1 MSQETPSKKKE
12 ERIQKKN
19 SLKKT
24 TLTQMV
30 GEVNLKQI
38 DWKAEIVVHHPRQN
52 SWQINS
58 LAIVPKKTSYPVPT
72 IPMSPCQKQQEA
84 VVLLNT

>member
-1 MSQETPSKKKE
+1 VNGYPPIPPEAMDESGNPLKKKRRRGENSKKK
-12 ERIQKKN
+12 

-30 GEVNLKQI
+30 GEVNLKQT

-52 SWQINS
+52 SWRINS
-58 LAIVPKKTSYPVPT
+58 
-72 IPMSPCQKQQEA
+72 
-84 VVLLNT
+84 